1 MGWNP
6 RFLPD
11 DPDDFDLMDLDDES
25 KHELRKFKGGNPRR
39 RRRDGHPYHKV
50 RTREP
55 DRLKS

>member
-1 MGWNP
+1 MNWNP

-25 KHELRKFKGGNPRR
+25 KHELRKFKGENPRR
-39 RRRDGHPYHKV
+39 RRRDGHPYHKL
-50 RTREP
+50 RARES